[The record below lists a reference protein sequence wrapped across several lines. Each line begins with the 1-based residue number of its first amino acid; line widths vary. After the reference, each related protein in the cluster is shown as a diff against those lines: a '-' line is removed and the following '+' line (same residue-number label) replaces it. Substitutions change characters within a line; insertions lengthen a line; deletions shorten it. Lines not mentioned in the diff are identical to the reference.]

1 MIFRSDKENLP
12 RAALSA
18 TRGVTK
24 TCHRGKLSV
33 QSNDELKNQT
43 RIDNKVTKMDLF
55 VKLSCLAVVLVQVSA
70 SAVSESP
77 LILVVL
83 VKLSHKPNLTLQ
95 LVLNPPFVRA
105 FANFI
110 F

>member
-12 RAALSA
+12 RAALSLY
-18 TRGVTK
+18 RGVTK

-55 VKLSCLAVVLVQVSA
+55 VKLSCLVVVLVQVSA

-83 VKLSHKPNLTLQ
+83 VKLSHKPNLT
-95 LVLNPPFVRA
+95 
-105 FANFI
+105 
-110 F
+110 